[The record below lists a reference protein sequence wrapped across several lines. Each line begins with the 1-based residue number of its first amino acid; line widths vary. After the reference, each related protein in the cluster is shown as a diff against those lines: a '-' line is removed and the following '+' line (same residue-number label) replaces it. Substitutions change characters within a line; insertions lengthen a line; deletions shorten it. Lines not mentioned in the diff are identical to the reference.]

1 MRASE
6 VESHGNGKS
15 SLIVEF
21 HTVPWDLILE
31 SHSQVLYHLRNHHE
45 IDVLNTTIVTILVRS
60 QCSDLFMGFN
70 VEVSNSN
77 FEGKCIK

>member
-6 VESHGNGKS
+6 DESHEIGESNPK
-15 SLIVEF
+15 IEF

-31 SHSQVLYHLRNHHE
+31 SHSQVLNHLRNHHE